1 MTSWFAA
8 AVAAV
13 AAWLMAPEQFWR
25 PMEDSGTVEESG
37 VWG

>member
-1 MTSWFAA
+1 MSWFTA
-8 AVAAV
+8 AVAALAV
-13 AAWLMAPEQFWR
+13 WLMAHERFRR